1 MPCDSRISRTQM
13 TDSNRLEEA
22 LRAVGLTPV
31 VVPSRTLDTFTTEEG
46 LTFSRRQASD
56 PYVASGNISR
66 LSEVGKKYAEI
77 GMRQWA
83 RKNGL
88 LVRSVDEKGATLV
101 SVRR

>member
-1 MPCDSRISRTQM
+1 MPCDSRITNTQM
-13 TDSNRLEEA
+13 TDEA
-22 LRAVGLTPV
+22 RVLDSLRDLGIQVDDSTTLRISTVDGLSLYRAKVGDAYRAT
-31 VVPSRTLDTFTTEEG
+31 
-46 LTFSRRQASD
+46 
-56 PYVASGNISR
+56 GNVSR
-66 LSEVGKKYAEI
+66 LAEVGKKYAEI